1 MTMINNT
8 LTFEIMELTRK
19 IQQENKQKILTLKR
33 SNNNKRSSLR
43 PLKNPAQMKFYK
55 NKFTFEKDMSDEEKE
70 IIQEN
75 INKRNEKAR
84 MRYKSNKDG
93 KADKQRERAK
103 QRYSSFK
110 KELSILRS
118 G

>member
-19 IQQENKQKILTLKR
+19 IQQANIKKKITIIH
-33 SNNNKRSSLR
+33 NNSQR

-55 NKFTFEKDMSDEEKE
+55 NKFTFEKYMSDEEKE

-103 QRYSSFK
+103 QRYNSIK

>member
-19 IQQENKQKILTLKR
+19 IQQANIKKKITITKKNKR
-33 SNNNKRSSLR
+33 SNLER

-55 NKFTFEKDMSDEEKE
+55 NKFTFEKYMSDEEKE

-103 QRYSSFK
+103 QRYNSIK